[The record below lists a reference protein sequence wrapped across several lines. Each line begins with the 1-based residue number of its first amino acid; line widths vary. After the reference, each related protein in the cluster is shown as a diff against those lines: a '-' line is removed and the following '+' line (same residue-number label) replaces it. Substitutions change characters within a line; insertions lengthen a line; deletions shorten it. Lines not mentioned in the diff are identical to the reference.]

1 VVVTFQK
8 VEATFKELIM
18 EPQKE
23 VGVGKLQQVE
33 VDPWQKT
40 TKWAI

>member
-1 VVVTFQK
+1 VVVTFQEVK
-8 VEATFKELIM
+8 ATFQELIM

-23 VGVGKLQQVE
+23 IGLEKLQQVE

-40 TKWAI
+40 KWAI